1 MTLKQ
6 ASRLTLNNKND
17 VVCWDAACNKKIPI
31 WKGCLGKN
39 GFGKVPSPV
48 LKLFLGTFTATLAPP
63 RIQMS
68 KHSKL
73 FGWYGTMQRKQEKG
87 SIHLSMAFA
96 AAIQTC
102 VVYSFTPPI
111 FTHETSVWLWYL
123 TYQSVMILNLVP
135 CNIVLRKLS
144 QNHLVDKYN
153 RNLNFTHAFSRIQ
166 LKLKVSITTLKP
178 TGFHTSHQD
187 FQSNNMPETNWNQ
200 TTQLRKYWSYHLS
213 PLGQPAWSEDSAW
226 IHC

>member
-1 MTLKQ
+1 MQQKNSNMDRLFRQKWFWQGAVTCVKTLPWYLHSDIGTTSDPNVETFETFWMVWNHAKKQ
-6 ASRLTLNNKND
+6 
-17 VVCWDAACNKKIPI
+17 KK
-31 WKGCLGKN
+31 KD
-39 GFGKVPSPV
+39 PSIFQWHFV
-48 LKLFLGTFTATLAPP
+48 
-63 RIQMS
+63 
-68 KHSKL
+68 
-73 FGWYGTMQRKQEKG
+73 
-87 SIHLSMAFA
+87 

-123 TYQSVMILNLVP
+123 TYQSLMILNLVP

-153 RNLNFTHAFSRIQ
+153 RNLNFTHAFSQIQ
-166 LKLKVSITTLKP
+166 LKFEVSITTLKP
-178 TGFHTSHQD
+178 TGFHISHQD
-187 FQSNNMPETNWNQ
+187 FQSNNMLETNWNQ
-200 TTQLRKYWSYHLS
+200 TTQLRKKWSYHLS